1 MLAGDRVDAVV
12 IATPASTHRELVQAS
27 LESGH
32 HVLVEKPMALDVAG
46 CDALCDLAAAS
57 GRVLMVGYTFLYNA
71 GVRKMKECMAPDQF
85 GQVYYLHA
93 TRTNLGP
100 IRQDVNAVWDLAPHD
115 IAIFNYLLE
124 DSPLWASAIGTRV
137 LKTSRDDIAFA
148 TLGYRNGV
156 VGNIHVSWSDPNKV
170 REVVAV
176 GSRRRVVFND
186 LNDVERVRYYERG
199 VAAGDGIAETYG
211 EFKLL
216 VRDGD
221 IVSPKVEPS
230 EPLKNQCLEFVDAIS
245 TEPCPAR
252 ERRVRAWRRSRSR
265 GHRGVDAGAGRG
277 GRGVLGDRMRV
288 LAATFAYNEGDK
300 IRRTLARHP
309 PARTYDLL
317 VADDGSTDGALDGID
332 PGVLVLRHETN
343 RGIGATMK
351 ERVPV
356 RARPRVRRA
365 RHPRRQ
371 RQGRAAGDPAAARSD
386 RARAPRTSCRDRGIS
401 AAADSVTCRI
411 SGVQH
416 ARASSAGVLARRGK
430 AGDREHERISR
441 VSHRRCCAIRASTG
455 ARTGSIAT
463 SSSRTCC

>member
-1 MLAGDRVDAVV
+1 MVAYTVPASVDRHRRPDGRPHRVALIGFGYWGPNYARVLNDLPGIQLTVVCDRSAERLAQVRARYPAITTCETVAEVLAGDRVDAVV

-71 GVRKMKECMAPDQF
+71 GVRKMKECMASDQF

-124 DSPLWASAIGTRV
+124 DEPEWASAIGTRV

-245 TEPCPAR
+245 TN
-252 ERRVRAWRRSRSR
+252 RVPLAS
-265 GHRGVDAGAGRG
+265 GVF
-277 GRGVLGDRMRV
+277 GRGVVRA
-288 LAATFAYNEGDK
+288 LAAIEA
-300 IRRTLARHP
+300 
-309 PARTYDLL
+309 
-317 VADDGSTDGALDGID
+317 S
-332 PGVLVLRHETN
+332 
-343 RGIGATMK
+343 M
-351 ERVPV
+351 
-356 RARPRVRRA
+356 RAR
-365 RHPRRQ
+365 
-371 RQGRAAGDPAAARSD
+371 GAAVEVCG
-386 RARAPRTSCRDRGIS
+386 
-401 AAADSVTCRI
+401 
-411 SGVQH
+411 
-416 ARASSAGVLARRGK
+416 
-430 AGDREHERISR
+430 
-441 VSHRRCCAIRASTG
+441 
-455 ARTGSIAT
+455 
-463 SSSRTCC
+463 